1 MVRLLPASAFSEA
14 PLMPSYNVRNT
25 PFGSLGSKEKMD
37 WANRQLDQLF
47 GGHDVLE
54 LQVNLHGGPS
64 IATYMSWLHKAM
76 KESGEN
82 VKYRLQTKKEGRYL
96 YIRKVERK
104 ASGNDG
110 RVKHVIT

>member
-14 PLMPSYNVRNT
+14 TLIPSYNVQNT
-25 PFGSLGSKEKMD
+25 PFGNVGSKEKME
-37 WANRQLDQLF
+37 WANRQLDQLY
-47 GGHDVLE
+47 GSHDVLE

-82 VKYRLQTKKEGRYL
+82 IKYRLQTRKEASYL

-104 ASGNDG
+104 GSETDG